1 MIDLS
6 NSVLLSLTW
15 RLTSALAFQKPFLH
29 WKTFSLLADGFIHL
43 FIPQTLIIRLLIGM
57 FFVILAEL
65 CHGRMCL
72 MWVSLL
78 LILNLVSGT
87 KFELIFY
94 VYLFQRTRLSLIFLH
109 DWDQVRIGVCILLP
123 TNQVKLFNLS
133 FWFSFFSINRTD
145 LLCLMSNSERL
156 VIAAKEI
163 LTLPS
168 IAMLI
173 KKESI
178 ISKKLSETSYQ
189 LYLIKQ
195 RFLLKFFSE
204 KLNLDGSGSAA
215 QYLSITA

>member
-1 MIDLS
+1 M
-6 NSVLLSLTW
+6 
-15 RLTSALAFQKPFLH
+15 
-29 WKTFSLLADGFIHL
+29 
-43 FIPQTLIIRLLIGM
+43 
-57 FFVILAEL
+57 
-65 CHGRMCL
+65 
-72 MWVSLL
+72 SLL

-94 VYLFQRTRLSLIFLH
+94 VYLFQRTRLSLICLH

-204 KLNLDGSGSAA
+204 NLNLDGSGSAA